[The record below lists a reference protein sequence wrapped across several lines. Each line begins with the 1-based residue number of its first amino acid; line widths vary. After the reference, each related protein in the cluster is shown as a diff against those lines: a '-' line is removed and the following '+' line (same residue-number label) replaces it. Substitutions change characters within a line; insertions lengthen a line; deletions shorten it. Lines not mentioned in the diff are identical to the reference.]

1 MISVNEHH
9 WHALHF
15 ERALDAVAD
24 HYDTYETRAVAIYG
38 DSADHEHKDDLARA
52 LIIKK

>member
-1 MISVNEHH
+1 
-9 WHALHF
+9 
-15 ERALDAVAD
+15 
-24 HYDTYETRAVAIYG
+24 VAIYG